1 MNYKFNKY
9 LIWFPKKKIFF
20 KIVNLIKFFLSKKS
34 KMLNLNYLPI
44 TMDIEPTTGC
54 NFRCTM
60 CQVSSPNF
68 ISKNL
73 DYEMFKKTIDNNK
86 QLLKIKLQGMGE
98 PLVNNNFFSM
108 VEYASK
114 YSIVSE
120 ITTNGSLLNEKN
132 ISKLLKSNLSRITVS
147 IDGATS
153 EIFQK
158 IRVKSDFDTVITN
171 CKNLIKAYQKKIIR
185 PEISAW
191 CVIQIDNVSQFEK
204 IYHLCKEIGFDKLT
218 YQFYLS
224 GWGKDEWNNINK
236 DKRIEIDTLKNK
248 IEEIKL
254 KGASQGMEINIF
266 DENLLSFSKQ
276 CVWPWESS
284 YISKTGDVV
293 PCCIIGDEKVVSFG
307 NLKNN
312 TFKEI
317 WNSENYKNFRND
329 IKNNQIPDY
338 CKNCYKEF
346 N

>member
-1 MNYKFNKY
+1 MNYKINKY
-9 LIWFPKKKIFF
+9 FIWFPKKKIFL
-20 KIVNLIKFFLSKKS
+20 KLLNLIKFYLSKKS
-34 KMLNLNYLPI
+34 KKLNLNFLPI

-68 ISKNL
+68 VSKNL
-73 DYEMFKKTIDNNK
+73 DFDMFKKTIEDNK

-98 PLVNNNFFSM
+98 PLVNTKFFDM
-108 VEYASK
+108 VDFASK
-114 YSIVSE
+114 HGIVSE
-120 ITTNGSLLNEKN
+120 ITTNGSLLNKEN
-132 ISKLLKSNLSRITVS
+132 IFKLTNSNLSRITIS
-147 IDGATS
+147 IDGASS
-153 EIFQK
+153 ETFEK
-158 IRVKSDFDTVITN
+158 IRVKSSFMTVVNN
-171 CKNLIKAYQKKIIR
+171 CKNLVKNFKKKLIR

-191 CVIQIDNVSQFEK
+191 CVVQNDNISEFEK
-204 IYHLCKEIGFDKLT
+204 IYELCKEIGFDKLT

-224 GWGKDEWNNINK
+224 GWGKDEWNDINK
-236 DKRIEIDTLKNK
+236 YKRIKIKSIKDK
-248 IEEIKL
+248 IEEIKFRGS
-254 KGASQGMEINIF
+254 KEGMDINIF

-307 NLKNN
+307 NIK
-312 TFKEI
+312 KEPFEKI
-317 WNSENYKNFRND
+317 WNSEKYKNFRNN

>member
-1 MNYKFNKY
+1 MKYKISKY
-9 LIWFPKKKIFF
+9 FIWFPKKKVFLKLF
-20 KIVNLIKFFLSKKS
+20 NLLKFLISKKN
-34 KMLNLNYLPI
+34 KKLNLNFLPV

-68 ISKNL
+68 SSKNL
-73 DYEMFKKTIDNNK
+73 DFEMFKKVIKDNN

-98 PLVNNNFFSM
+98 PLVNSKFFDM
-108 VEYASK
+108 VDFASK
-114 YSIVSE
+114 RGIVSE
-120 ITTNGSLLNEKN
+120 ITTNGSLLNEAN
-132 ISKLLKSNLSRITVS
+132 IVKLFNSNLSRITIS

-153 EIFQK
+153 ETFEK
-158 IRVKSDFDTVITN
+158 IRVKSNFNEVVRN
-171 CKNLIKAYQKKIIR
+171 CKNLVKHFKKKIIR

-191 CVIQIDNVSQFEK
+191 CVIQNDNVSEFNKVYE
-204 IYHLCKEIGFDKLT
+204 LCREIGFDKLT

-224 GWGKDEWNNINK
+224 GWGKDEWNIINK
-236 DKRIEIDTLKNK
+236 NKRIDIKN
-248 IEEIKL
+248 IKDQIKEVQI
-254 KGASQGMEINIF
+254 KGSKEGMEVNIF
-266 DENLLSFSKQ
+266 DENLLSFSRQ

-307 NLKNN
+307 NIKDNS
-312 TFKEI
+312 FKEI
-317 WNSENYKNFRND
+317 WNSEKYKNFRKD
-329 IKNNQIPDY
+329 IKNNKIPDY

>member
-1 MNYKFNKY
+1 MKYKIGKY
-9 LIWFPKKKIFF
+9 FIWFPKKKIFF
-20 KIVNLIKFFLSKKS
+20 KLTNFLKFIISKNNK
-34 KMLNLNYLPI
+34 KLNLNYLPV

-68 ISKNL
+68 SSKNL
-73 DYEMFKKTIDNNK
+73 DFEMFKKVIEDNN

-98 PLVNNNFFSM
+98 PLVNSKFFDM
-108 VEYASK
+108 VDFASK
-114 YSIVSE
+114 RGIVSE
-120 ITTNGSLLNEKN
+120 ITTNGSLLNEAN
-132 ISKLLKSNLSRITVS
+132 IVKLFNSNLSRITIS

-153 EIFQK
+153 ETFEK
-158 IRVKSDFDTVITN
+158 IRVKSNFNEVVRN
-171 CKNLIKAYQKKIIR
+171 CKNLVKHFKKKIIR

-191 CVIQIDNVSQFEK
+191 CVIQNDNVSEFNKVYE
-204 IYHLCKEIGFDKLT
+204 LCREIGFDKLT

-224 GWGKDEWNNINK
+224 GWGKDEWNIINK
-236 DKRIEIDTLKNK
+236 NKRIDIKN
-248 IEEIKL
+248 IQDQIKEVQI
-254 KGASQGMEINIF
+254 KGSKEGMEINIF
-266 DENLLSFSKQ
+266 DENLLSFSRQ

-307 NLKNN
+307 NIKDNS
-312 TFKEI
+312 FKEI
-317 WNSENYKNFRND
+317 WNSEKYKNFRRD
-329 IKNNQIPDY
+329 IKNNKIPDY

>member
-1 MNYKFNKY
+1 MKYKISKY
-9 LIWFPKKKIFF
+9 LIWFPKKKILF
-20 KIVNLIKFFLSKKS
+20 KLINFLKFIISKKN
-34 KMLNLNYLPI
+34 KKLNLNFLPV

-68 ISKNL
+68 SSKNL
-73 DYEMFKKTIDNNK
+73 DFEMFKKVIKDNN

-98 PLVNNNFFSM
+98 PLVNSKFFDM
-108 VEYASK
+108 VDFASK
-114 YSIVSE
+114 RGIVSE
-120 ITTNGSLLNEKN
+120 ITTNGSLLNEAN
-132 ISKLLKSNLSRITVS
+132 IVKLFNSNLSRITIS

-153 EIFQK
+153 ETFEK
-158 IRVKSDFDTVITN
+158 IRVKSNFNEVVRN
-171 CKNLIKAYQKKIIR
+171 CKNLVKHFKKKIIR

-191 CVIQIDNVSQFEK
+191 CVIQNDNVSEFNKVYE
-204 IYHLCKEIGFDKLT
+204 LCREIGFDKLT

-224 GWGKDEWNNINK
+224 GWGKDEWNIINK
-236 DKRIEIDTLKNK
+236 NKRIDIKN
-248 IEEIKL
+248 IKDQIKEVQI
-254 KGASQGMEINIF
+254 KGSKEGMEVNIF
-266 DENLLSFSKQ
+266 DENLLSFSRQ

-307 NLKNN
+307 NIKDNS
-312 TFKEI
+312 FKEI
-317 WNSENYKNFRND
+317 WNSEKYKNFRKD
-329 IKNNQIPDY
+329 IKNNKIPDY

>member
-1 MNYKFNKY
+1 MNYKINKY
-9 LIWFPKKKIFF
+9 FIWFPKKKIFL
-20 KIVNLIKFFLSKKS
+20 KLLNLIKFYLSKKS
-34 KMLNLNYLPI
+34 KNLNLNFLPI

-68 ISKNL
+68 VSKNL
-73 DYEMFKKTIDNNK
+73 DFEMFKKTIEDNK

-98 PLVNNNFFSM
+98 PLVNSKFFDM
-108 VEYASK
+108 VDFASK
-114 YSIVSE
+114 RGIVSE
-120 ITTNGSLLNEKN
+120 ITTNGSLLNEAN
-132 ISKLLKSNLSRITVS
+132 IVKLFNSNLSRITIS

-153 EIFQK
+153 ETFEK
-158 IRVKSDFDTVITN
+158 IRVKSNFNEVVRN
-171 CKNLIKAYQKKIIR
+171 CKNLVKHFKKKIIR

-191 CVIQIDNVSQFEK
+191 CVIQNDNVSEFNKVYE
-204 IYHLCKEIGFDKLT
+204 LCREIGFDKLT

-224 GWGKDEWNNINK
+224 GWGKDEWNIINK
-236 DKRIEIDTLKNK
+236 NKRIDIKN
-248 IEEIKL
+248 IKDQIKEVQI
-254 KGASQGMEINIF
+254 KGSKEGMEVNIF
-266 DENLLSFSKQ
+266 DENLLSFSRQ

-307 NLKNN
+307 NIKDNS
-312 TFKEI
+312 FKEI
-317 WNSENYKNFRND
+317 WNSEKYKNFKKD
-329 IKNNQIPDY
+329 IKNNKIPDY